1 MNQERI
7 AILRML
13 EEGKI
18 SVDDAAALLEAIE
31 KAVPADRPQAAYTTS
46 AERGETPVS
55 RFESDRKAPGRSHNR
70 KTPRVRGKSQGRG
83 PQRTP
88 GRSHKRMG

>member
-1 MNQERI
+1 MNQEHI

-18 SVDDAAALLEAIE
+18 SVDDGAALLEAIE
-31 KAVPADRPQAAYTTS
+31 KAVPADKPQPAYTTS
-46 AERGETPVS
+46 ADRGATPVS
-55 RFESDRKAPGRSHNR
+55 RFESDRKAHGRGHNL
-70 KTPRVRGKSQGRG
+70 KTPRVRGNSQSRG

-88 GRSHKRMG
+88 GRSNKRIG

>member
-1 MNQERI
+1 MNQEHI

-46 AERGETPVS
+46 ADRGETPVS
-55 RFESDRKAPGRSHNR
+55 RFETDRKAPGRSHNR
-70 KTPRVRGKSQGRG
+70 KTPRVRGNSQGRV

-88 GRSHKRMG
+88 GRSHKKMG

>member
-1 MNQERI
+1 MNQEHI

-46 AERGETPVS
+46 ADRGETPVS
-55 RFESDRKAPGRSHNR
+55 RFETDRKGAWA
-70 KTPRVRGKSQGRG
+70 Q
-83 PQRTP
+83 PQP
-88 GRSHKRMG
+88 QDAACAGQ